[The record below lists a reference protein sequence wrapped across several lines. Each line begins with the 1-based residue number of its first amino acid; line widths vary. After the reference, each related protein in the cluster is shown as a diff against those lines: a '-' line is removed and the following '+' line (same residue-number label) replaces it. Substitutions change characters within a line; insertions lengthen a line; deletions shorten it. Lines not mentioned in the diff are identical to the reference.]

1 METGYEFRNMSLSR
15 RQLLSQKIR
24 GIYPDRC
31 PVIILMPASIKHLT
45 LTKVKYLAPTDITIA
60 KFLIEL
66 KKFCLSNRSGPNELI
81 KSDETI
87 YLSAKDQILP
97 MSTLILS
104 IDTNYRDVDGFV
116 YISVH
121 IENTF
126 G

>member
-1 METGYEFRNMSLSR
+1 METGYDFRNMSLSR

-24 GIYPDRC
+24 GIYPDRV
-31 PVIILMPASIKHLT
+31 PVIVLMPASIKHLT
-45 LTKVKYLAPTDITIA
+45 LTKTKYISPNDITIA

-66 KKFCLSNRSGPNELI
+66 KKFCLSNRSGSNGLI

-87 YLSAKDQILP
+87 YLSAKNQILP
-97 MSTLILS
+97 MSTLLSS
-104 IDTNYRDVDGFV
+104 IDTTYRDVDGFV

-121 IENTF
+121 LENTF